1 MKESMLAVIIQFVF
15 LRSNGFINAFSMI
28 SKTWEE
34 GGERKS
40 IKQNGTQT
48 KNSRKIIFAVIYLHS
63 AWYLVMNDMVNI
75 GNI

>member
-1 MKESMLAVIIQFVF
+1 
-15 LRSNGFINAFSMI
+15 MI

-48 KNSRKIIFAVIYLHS
+48 KNSRKIIFAIIYLHS